1 MLRSNACTE
10 TELLG
15 RSATALMIRATDLLA
30 SSPNALLSTRS
41 HVRLHL
47 VLK

>member
-15 RSATALMIRATDLLA
+15 RSATALMLGETGLLA
-30 SSPNALLSTRS
+30 SSPNALLSIRS
-41 HVRLHL
+41 HVRSHL